1 MSSLLALL
9 ASVSFAAVRGPYL
22 VDASSVS
29 ARACWRDAAGAD
41 ACADWDDLP
50 PGADFT
56 YSVPGR
62 EGSWTAR
69 TLPPPGKPLRFAV
82 FGDSGSGSTAQKQVA
97 QRLSSWLPDLL
108 LIAGDVVYRH
118 GKDEKYD
125 ARFFAP
131 YGDLLS
137 RRPVF
142 PAPGNHDYGNT
153 SRTEKGRRR
162 FDEGYRRV
170 FHRPPYYSFD
180 AGDAH
185 FAVLDTNAEGSGT
198 GAAQPA
204 SEGSEQRAWLERDLS
219 AAKARWKFVLMH
231 APLYSTGPH
240 GSTEALQRSLGPLF
254 ERFGVDAVFQGHDHH
269 YERTRPIGRTVY
281 FVVGTGGARLRRPRG
296 SAPWSAKTAAEHG
309 FLGVT
314 LEGPEAVFE
323 FYDASGAL
331 RDSARLRK

>member
-1 MSSLLALL
+1 MPALLSLLASL
-9 ASVSFAAVRGPYL
+9 SFAAVRGPYL

-29 ARACWRDAAGAD
+29 ARVCWRDAAGED
-41 ACADWDDLP
+41 SCADWNDLE

-56 YSVPGR
+56 YTIRGR

-69 TLPPPGKPLRFAV
+69 TLPPPAKPLRFAV
-82 FGDSGSGSTAQKQVA
+82 FGDSGSGSRKQAKVA
-97 QRLSSWLPDLL
+97 EVLAGWLPDLL
-108 LIAGDVVYRH
+108 LIAGDVVYNR
-118 GKDEKYD
+118 GEDERYD

-142 PAPGNHDYGNT
+142 PAAGNHDYGNT
-153 SRTEKGRRR
+153 SSPDKGRRR
-162 FDEGYRRV
+162 YDEGYGRV

-185 FAVLDTNAEGSGT
+185 FAVLDTNWEGGT
-198 GAAQPA
+198 EAAQ
-204 SEGSEQRAWLERDLS
+204 SVSQGSPQRAWLEADL
-219 AAKARWKFVLMH
+219 AASRARWKFVLMH

-240 GSTEALQRSLGPLF
+240 GGSYALRGSLEPLF
-254 ERFGVDAVFQGHDHH
+254 RRHRVAAVFQGHDHH
-269 YERTRPIGRTVY
+269 YERFQADYGTLY
-281 FVVGTGGARLRRPRG
+281 FVVGTGGAALRSPTRGLAAPR
-296 SAPWSAKTAAEHG
+296 KTLVEHG
-309 FLGVT
+309 FLGVS